1 MKFLQSSLFKRY
13 FMFKQFPILNEI
25 QILDKG
31 VVPRIFG
38 LYVFFPVIGLGIAI
52 FFFLFYMQY
61 LVKIGHL
68 NKEVAKLVGESLPY
82 YLTISLFS
90 FLAHGVIIYKVYLPS
105 IAKIISAL
113 SSRLSFSHK
122 QELISLFIKDSK
134 INAIK
139 VNKIPNISKQFLG
152 NPKAFCA
159 EHFGKSGS
167 GFLEFMTSR
176 VKCDTDFIYYALSIP
191 KKRDLSVD
199 AFRRILLAYQPGVF
213 LGVGQLDEVFKDY
226 SLEQIEKIFTF
237 VGDKGVI
244 FSSLSQTPA
253 PVAESFNELAT
264 IKIHPSLL
272 IFDNTELED
281 FRFTILKTKSD
292 YLRTSDEFNNCARTK
307 FANGNTIIVA
317 YKDGK
322 GTCIELQGLKVTQM
336 ASNFDKISPHRKEL
350 VKLFKRKGFKVSFSL
365 PHFF

>member
-1 MKFLQSSLFKRY
+1 MNKLINPLTMKFLQSSLFKRY
-13 FMFKQFPILNEI
+13 FMFKQFPSLNEI
-25 QILDKG
+25 ERLNKG
-31 VVPRIFG
+31 VGVRIFG
-38 LYVFFPVIGLGIAI
+38 LYVLLPFVGLLIVTFF
-52 FFFLFYMQY
+52 
-61 LVKIGHL
+61 
-68 NKEVAKLVGESLPY
+68 STY
-82 YLTISLFS
+82 YLEHLIKVSQLNEKASQLVFSSLFHYVTMS
-90 FLAHGVIIYKVYLPS
+90 FYILLCHGFIMFKIYLPLMS
-105 IAKIISAL
+105 KIISAL
-113 SSRLSFSHK
+113 SSRLSFSDK

-176 VKCDTDFIYYALSIP
+176 VKADADFIYYALSIP

-199 AFRRILLAYQPGVF
+199 AFRRILLAYQPGIF
-213 LGVGQLDEVFKDY
+213 LGVAQLDEVFKDY

-244 FSSLSQTPA
+244 FSCLSQTPA

-272 IFDNTELED
+272 IFDKTELED
-281 FRFTILKTKSD
+281 FSFTILKTKSD
-292 YLRTSDEFNNCARTK
+292 YQRTSDEFNNCARTK

-322 GTCIELQGLKVTQM
+322 GTCIELNGLKVTQM

-350 VKLFKRKGFKVSFSL
+350 VKLF
-365 PHFF
+365 